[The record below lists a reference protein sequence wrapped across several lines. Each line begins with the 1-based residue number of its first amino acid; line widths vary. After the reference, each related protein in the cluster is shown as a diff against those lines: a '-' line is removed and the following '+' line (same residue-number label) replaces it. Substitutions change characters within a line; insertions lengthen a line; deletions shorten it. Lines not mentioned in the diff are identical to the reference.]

1 MVFYHRIFRYRSNL
15 SLIPS
20 PYNRHTRKGRFLPFS
35 RFSFSIICIVFTLT
49 LTMRFYSPPLLCGV
63 IIYFLRISTSLLSFF
78 LSFIQ
83 IGRERERE
91 REIKPLSFN
100 VLSFS
105 IHMINLDRETK
116 EREKKERNRSSSF
129 PSLPFLF
136 RVCQRFI
143 IFHPYPNRETKERER
158 EREIDYF
165 LFFSLSSISLPPT
178 FYHFFY
184 PRDAS
189 RSGNER
195 EREREREKNRVVSFS
210 FPSLPLLF
218 RVCQRFIIFHP
229 RDASRSETRE
239 RGREIGPLCRSSVGA
254 FLAFGE
260 YRRFLSP
267 FFQGLQHGDSDRS
280 FERRVRDR
288 IWSFGHLS
296 TSAGGT
302 GIGEHHRFS

>member
-15 SLIPS
+15 SRIPS
-20 PYNRHTRKGRFLPFS
+20 PYNRHTRKGCSFRFPDFPSPLS
-35 RFSFSIICIVFTLT
+35 ASYLRSLSLS
-49 LTMRFYSPPLLCGV
+49 LRFYSPPLLCGV

-195 EREREREKNRVVSFS
+195 EREREKERKIESSPFLFPLFHFSSAFANVLSFS
-210 FPSLPLLF
+210 IH
-218 RVCQRFIIFHP
+218 VMHP
-229 RDASRSETRE
+229 DRRRE
-239 RGREIGPLCRSSVGA
+239 RE
-254 FLAFGE
+254 GE
-260 YRRFLSP
+260 K
-267 FFQGLQHGDSDRS
+267 
-280 FERRVRDR
+280 
-288 IWSFGHLS
+288 
-296 TSAGGT
+296 
-302 GIGEHHRFS
+302 